1 MPVSITHTQT
11 RSVEAGPLYRVLS
24 AVTDPVGIQPET
36 FVFRVSDDEFQYV
49 ATVPDMLNVLN
60 TKAAAVA
67 AGDDLY
73 RLSSVQRDHVSLL
86 EAQDFGTTL
95 SQRLQALVRQYDVA
109 VNDFTGVTVEALSSN
124 EAP

>member
-1 MPVSITHTQT
+1 MPVTITHTQT
-11 RSVEAGPLYRVLS
+11 RTVEAGPLYRVLS
-24 AVTDPVGIQPET
+24 VVTDPVGIQPET
-36 FVFRVSDDEFQYV
+36 FVFRVSDDRFEYV
-49 ATVPDMLNVLN
+49 ATVADMLNVLN

-73 RLSSVQRDHVSLL
+73 RLSSVQRDHASLRD
-86 EAQDFGTTL
+86 AQDFGTTL
-95 SQRLQALVRQYDVA
+95 TQRLQALVRQYDVA